1 MSVTNPLPRRS
12 LLLVLVPVL
21 LAGSGSVLWRAAR
34 SKAPAAAAPAPV
46 RVTTARV
53 QQRDVPIVRVGVG
66 TVTPAA
72 TVTVR
77 TQIDGRLERIG
88 FTEGEDVRAG
98 QVLALIDPSPQ
109 QAALAQARAQKARD
123 QAQLANARLD
133 LERYT
138 TLFAQEAATQQQLDT
153 QRALVAQLEAT
164 VQVDDAQI
172 ESTRVQLRYTTIAA
186 PIGGR
191 VGARLVDV
199 GNIVHASDPAGLV
212 VINQVDPITVV
223 FTLPEASFQDVN
235 RALHESK
242 EPLDVLVYARGRDES
257 LARGKLVLLNNQIDT
272 ASGTVQL
279 KARLANPGHGLWP
292 GEYVDARL
300 VLGLRRGALT
310 VAASA
315 VQRGPDGLY
324 VYAVGAGDVVQ
335 AQPVEVAQIQDG
347 IAIVDRGLSAGQR
360 VVVDGQSKLKPGLSV
375 VEAAAKA
382 ASTAERGAGR

>member
-12 LLLVLVPVL
+12 LLLVLVLVL

-109 QAALAQARAQKARD
+109 QAVLAQARAQKARD

-138 TLFAQEAATQQQLDT
+138 ALFAQEAATQQQLDT